1 MRRTALLYVMPALVI
16 AVDWTRLE
24 RPRGSALQLALILA
38 LALLPA
44 LAGRLWLRIALGVGG
59 LAAAAS
65 SALAV
70 SWLDARPFD
79 GRHDFF
85 GPLLSRFGNGFLDFY
100 DYEVPIDPAVH
111 PGMHGV
117 ILLAVFGF
125 CLALALAIAARR
137 AMAAGLM
144 LVTGAGWPSTLL
156 SGGHEIARGTWILL
170 ALLVLLAGLG
180 ARSLTGVRRALVPAA
195 LVVVAAV
202 AASASPALAKPEF
215 LRWQRWDFY
224 TRPDTAVGVRYV
236 WDSTYTGIRFPK
248 KRTVV
253 LKVKAPPT
261 SLYWRATTLEGFNG
275 IGWVEVVNPQIGPD
289 VGAALEPAA
298 ASNRRRWIQEDVTV
312 KALRDQHLVAGSV
325 PVAYDTRGVAATYGR
340 GNIALVRSGLTRD
353 QRYRAWSYAP
363 TPTPAEL
370 ARSRPAY
377 PKAIAEEGF
386 LAVPGVEAVPAF
398 GEPNRRARL
407 SFLLDGASAQYIFDA
422 YRPLEAKAQQIAGD
436 AKSPY
441 AAVASLET
449 WFRATGGF
457 RYDQS
462 PPKPVGAPPLVD
474 FVMRTKA
481 GYCQH
486 YAGAMAMMLRYLGIP
501 ARVAAG
507 FTSGTYDAGKGV
519 WTVTDHDAHTW
530 VEVWFYGY
538 GWLPFDPTPGRG
550 SLTATYSVSSPR
562 FDLSSIAKYLGAG
575 VTGGQDVADL
585 KQNGNFGQRGIDRR
599 ILSRTPD
606 APGSPTAGLGRGRAG
621 GSLLKLLAL
630 VALVFASAI
639 VLLKALRRA
648 RRHLIRDPR
657 RIAGACRREL
667 ADYLVDQRVRLPAGA
682 TLEDVGAAT
691 RAELAVDASAF
702 VRAAAAARYGPPAQ
716 ASRAAR
722 SARREL
728 RRLRRVLR
736 RRLATRDRIRG
747 LLSLRSLGFLS
758 G

>member
-1 MRRTALLYVMPALVI
+1 MRRTALLYGMPALVI
-16 AVDWTRLE
+16 ALDWTRLE
-24 RPRGSALQLALILA
+24 RPRGSALQLALILV

-44 LAGRLWLRIALGVGG
+44 LARPLWRRIALGVGG

-100 DYEVPIDPAVH
+100 DYEVPIDPAAH

-125 CLALALAIAARR
+125 CLALAVAIAARR
-137 AMAAGLM
+137 AMAAGLV
-144 LVTGAGWPSTLL
+144 LVVGAGWPSTLL
-156 SGGHEIARGTWILL
+156 SGGHEVARGTWILL
-170 ALLVLLAGLG
+170 ALLLLLAGLG
-180 ARSLTGVRRALVPAA
+180 AGSLTGMRRALVPAA
-195 LVVVAAV
+195 VVAVAAV

-215 LRWQRWDFY
+215 LRWQNWDFY

-236 WDSTYTGIRFPK
+236 WDSTYTGIHFPK
-248 KRTVV
+248 KQTVV

-275 IGWVEVVNPQIGPD
+275 IGWVEVVQPQNRPET
-289 VGAALEPAA
+289 ATLEPAA
-298 ASNRRRWIQEDVTV
+298 ASNRRHWIRQDVTV
-312 KALRDQHLVAGSV
+312 KALRDTHLVAASI
-325 PVAYDTRGVAATYGR
+325 PVAYDTHGAATEYGR
-340 GNIALVRSGLTRD
+340 DNIALVPAGLTRD
-353 QRYRAWSYAP
+353 QRYSAWSYAP
-363 TPTPAEL
+363 DPTPAEL
-370 ARSRPAY
+370 ARSRPRY
-377 PKAIAEEGF
+377 PDAIAREGF
-386 LAVPGVEAVPAF
+386 LAVPGIEAVPAF
-398 GEPNRRARL
+398 GEPNRRGRL
-407 SFLLDGASAQYIFDA
+407 RFLFDRASTQYIFDS

-441 AAVASLET
+441 AAAASLET

-457 RYDQS
+457 QYDQS
-462 PPKPVGAPPLVD
+462 PPKAVGAPPLVD

-486 YAGAMAMMLRYLGIP
+486 YAGAMALMLRYLGVP

-507 FTSGTYDAGKGV
+507 FTSGTYDAGRSV

-530 VEVWFYGY
+530 VEVWFDGY

-575 VTGGQDVADL
+575 VTGVQDVADL
-585 KQNGNFGQRGIDRR
+585 KQNGNFGQRGVDRR

-606 APGSPTAGLGRGRAG
+606 APGSPSAGLTRGRAG

-630 VALVFASAI
+630 AALVLGGAI
-639 VLLKALRRA
+639 VLLKALRRG
-648 RRHLIRDPR
+648 RRYLIRDPR
-657 RIAGACRREL
+657 RIAGACRNEL

-716 ASRAAR
+716 AGRAAR

-728 RRLRRVLR
+728 RRLRRALR
-736 RRLATRDRIRG
+736 RRLATRDRLRG

>member
-1 MRRTALLYVMPALVI
+1 VRRTALLYLLPALVI
-16 AVDWTRLE
+16 ALDWTRLE
-24 RPRGSALQLALILA
+24 RPRGSTLQLALILA

-44 LAGRLWLRIALGVGG
+44 LARSLWLRIALGVGG

-65 SALAV
+65 TALAV

-85 GPLLSRFGNGFLDFY
+85 GPVLSRFGNGFLDFY
-100 DYEVPIDPAVH
+100 DYAVPVDPSVH

-137 AMAAGLM
+137 AMTAGLV
-144 LVTGAGWPSTLL
+144 LVAGAGWPATLL
-156 SGGHEIARGTWILL
+156 SGGHELARGTWILL
-170 ALLVLLAGLG
+170 TLLLLLAGLG
-180 ARSLTGVRRALVPAA
+180 ARSLAGLRRALVPAA
-195 LVVVAAV
+195 LVVLAAIVA
-202 AASASPALAKPEF
+202 SSSPALAKAEF

-224 TRPDTAVGVRYV
+224 TRPDVAVGVRYV
-236 WDSTYTGIRFPK
+236 WDSTYTGFRYPK
-248 KRTVV
+248 KQTVV
-253 LKVKAPPT
+253 LKVKAPST

-275 IGWVEVVNPQIGPD
+275 IGWVEAVEPQARPD
-289 VGAALEPAA
+289 VAAALEPAA
-298 ASNRRRWIQEDVTV
+298 ASNRRRWVSQEVTV
-312 KALRDQHLVAGSV
+312 KALRDAHLVAASV

-340 GNIALVRSGLTRD
+340 GNIALISSGLTRD

-363 TPTPAEL
+363 SPTPAEL
-370 ARSRPAY
+370 ARSRPRY
-377 PKAIAEEGF
+377 PEAIALEGF

-398 GEPNRRARL
+398 GEPNRRGRL
-407 SFLLDGASAQYIFDA
+407 AFLLDRASTQYIFDA

-462 PPKPVGAPPLVD
+462 PPASSGAPPLVD

-486 YAGAMAMMLRYLGIP
+486 YAGAMTMMLRYLGVP

-507 FTSGTYDAGKGV
+507 FTSGTYNSGKGE

-530 VEVWFYGY
+530 VEVWFDGY

-550 SLTATYSVSSPR
+550 SLAATYSVSSPR
-562 FDLSSIAKYLGAG
+562 FDFSSIAKYLGAG
-575 VTGGQDVADL
+575 VTGGQDVADI
-585 KQNGNFGQRGIDRR
+585 KQDGSFGQRGVDRR
-599 ILSRTPD
+599 SLSRTPD
-606 APGSPTAGLGRGRAG
+606 APGDASFGLTRGRAG

-630 VALVFASAI
+630 VALALGAAI
-639 VLLKALRRA
+639 VLLKALRRG
-648 RRHLIRDPR
+648 RRYLTRDPR
-657 RIAGACRREL
+657 AIAAACRSEL
-667 ADYLVDQRVRLPAGA
+667 ADYLVDQRVRLPPGA

-691 RAELAVDASAF
+691 RAELAVDASEF
-702 VRAAAAARYGPPAQ
+702 VRAAAAARYGPPER
-716 ASRAAR
+716 SGGAAR

-728 RRLRRVLR
+728 RRLRTCMR

>member
-1 MRRTALLYVMPALVI
+1 MRRTALLYGMPALVI
-16 AVDWTRLE
+16 ALDWTRLE
-24 RPRGSALQLALILA
+24 RPRGSALQLALILV

-44 LAGRLWLRIALGVGG
+44 LARPLWRRIALGVGG

-100 DYEVPIDPAVH
+100 DYEVPIDPAAH

-125 CLALALAIAARR
+125 CLALGVAIAARR
-137 AMAAGLM
+137 AMAAGLV
-144 LVTGAGWPSTLL
+144 LVVGAGWPSTLL
-156 SGGHEIARGTWILL
+156 SGGHEVARGTWILL
-170 ALLVLLAGLG
+170 ALLLLLAGLG
-180 ARSLTGVRRALVPAA
+180 AGSLTGMRRALVPAA
-195 LVVVAAV
+195 VVAVAAV

-215 LRWQRWDFY
+215 LRWQNWDFY

-236 WDSTYTGIRFPK
+236 WDSTYTGIHFPK
-248 KRTVV
+248 KQTVV

-275 IGWVEVVNPQIGPD
+275 IGWVEVVQPQSRPET
-289 VGAALEPAA
+289 ATLEPAA
-298 ASNRRRWIQEDVTV
+298 ASNRRHWIRQDVTV
-312 KALRDQHLVAGSV
+312 KALRDTHLVAASI
-325 PVAYDTRGVAATYGR
+325 PVAYDTHGAATEYGR
-340 GNIALVRSGLTRD
+340 DNIALVPAGLTRD
-353 QRYRAWSYAP
+353 QRYSAWSYAP
-363 TPTPAEL
+363 DPTPAEL
-370 ARSRPAY
+370 ARSRPRY
-377 PKAIAEEGF
+377 PDAIAREGF
-386 LAVPGVEAVPAF
+386 LAVPGIEAVPAF
-398 GEPNRRARL
+398 GEPNRRGRL
-407 SFLLDGASAQYIFDA
+407 RFLFDRASTQYIFDS

-441 AAVASLET
+441 AAAASLET

-457 RYDQS
+457 QYDQS
-462 PPKPVGAPPLVD
+462 PPKAVGAPPLVD

-486 YAGAMAMMLRYLGIP
+486 YAGAMALMLRYLGVP

-507 FTSGTYDAGKGV
+507 FTSGTYDAGRSV

-530 VEVWFYGY
+530 VEVWFDGY

-575 VTGGQDVADL
+575 VTGVQDVADL
-585 KQNGNFGQRGIDRR
+585 KQNGNFGQRGVDRR

-606 APGSPTAGLGRGRAG
+606 APGSPSAGLASGRAG

-630 VALVFASAI
+630 AALVLGGAI
-639 VLLKALRRA
+639 VLLKALRRG
-648 RRHLIRDPR
+648 RRYLIRDPR
-657 RIAGACRREL
+657 RIAGACRNEL

-716 ASRAAR
+716 AGRAAR

-728 RRLRRVLR
+728 RRLRRALR
-736 RRLATRDRIRG
+736 RRLATRDRLRG

>member
-1 MRRTALLYVMPALVI
+1 VRRTALLYILPALVI
-16 AVDWTRLE
+16 ALDWTRLE
-24 RPRGSALQLALILA
+24 RPRGSTLQLALILA

-44 LAGRLWLRIALGVGG
+44 LVRRLWLRIALGVGG

-65 SALAV
+65 SALAA
-70 SWLDARPFD
+70 S
-79 GRHDFF
+79 RHDFF

-100 DYEVPIDPAVH
+100 DYAVPIDPAGH

-125 CLALALAIAARR
+125 CLALGLAIAARR
-137 AMAAGLM
+137 AMVAGLV
-144 LVTGAGWPSTLL
+144 LVAGAGWPSTLL
-156 SGGHEIARGTWILL
+156 SGGHEIARGVWILL
-170 ALLVLLAGLG
+170 ALLLLLAGLG
-180 ARSLTGVRRALVPAA
+180 AKSLTGLRRALIPA
-195 LVVVAAV
+195 AAV
-202 AASASPALAKPEF
+202 ALAAIAASSSPALAKAEF
-215 LRWQRWDFY
+215 LRWQKWDFY
-224 TRPDTAVGVRYV
+224 TRPDPAVGVRYI

-248 KRTVV
+248 KQTVV

-275 IGWVEVVNPQIGPD
+275 IGWVEVVDPQARPD
-289 VGAALEPAA
+289 VAAALEPAA
-298 ASNRRRWIQEDVTV
+298 ASNRRRWIQQDVTV
-312 KALRDQHLVAGSV
+312 KALRDAHFVAASV
-325 PVAYDTRGVAATYGR
+325 PVAYDTHGVATTYGR

-363 TPTPAEL
+363 DPTPAEL
-370 ARSRPAY
+370 ARSRPRY
-377 PKAIAEEGF
+377 PDAIAGEGF

-407 SFLLDGASAQYIFDA
+407 RFLLDRTSTQDIFDA

-449 WFRATGGF
+449 WFRDTGGF

-462 PPKPVGAPPLVD
+462 PPEAIGAPPLVD

-486 YAGAMAMMLRYLGIP
+486 YAGAMALMLRYLGVP

-507 FTSGTYDAGKGV
+507 FTSGTYDARKGE

-530 VEVWFYGY
+530 VEVWFAGY

-550 SLTATYSVSSPR
+550 SLSASYSASSPR
-562 FDLSSIAKYLGAG
+562 FDLSSIAKYLGAA
-575 VTGGQDVADL
+575 VTGGQDVADI
-585 KQNGNFGQRGIDRR
+585 KQNGNFGQRGFDRR
-599 ILSRTPD
+599 SLSRAD
-606 APGSPTAGLGRGRAG
+606 APGNASVGLSARRTG

-630 VALVFASAI
+630 VALAMGAAI
-639 VLLKALRRA
+639 VLLKALRRG
-648 RRHLIRDPR
+648 RRYLTRDPR
-657 RIAGACRREL
+657 RIAGACRSEL

-682 TLEDVGAAT
+682 TLEDVGAGG
-691 RAELAVDASAF
+691 RAELAVDAAAF

-716 ASRAAR
+716 SGRAAR

-728 RRLRRVLR
+728 RRLRRALR
-736 RRLATRDRIRG
+736 RRLAIRDRIRG

>member
-1 MRRTALLYVMPALVI
+1 MRRTALLYALPALVV
-16 AVDWTRLE
+16 ALDWTRLE
-24 RPRGSALQLALILA
+24 RPQGSTLQLALILA

-44 LAGRLWLRIALGVGG
+44 LVRRLWLRAALGLGA

-65 SALAV
+65 TALGV

-85 GPLLSRFGNGFLDFY
+85 GPLFSRFGNGFLDFY
-100 DYEVPIDPAVH
+100 DYAVPIDPSSH

-125 CLALALAIAARR
+125 CFALALAIAARR
-137 AMAAGLM
+137 TMLAGLV
-144 LVTGAGWPSTLL
+144 LVAGAGWPSTLL

-170 ALLVLLAGLG
+170 ALLLLLAGLG
-180 ARSLTGVRRALVPAA
+180 TRSLSGLRRALVPAA
-195 LVVVAAV
+195 AVVLAAV
-202 AASASPALAKPEF
+202 AASSSPALAKAEF
-215 LRWQRWDFY
+215 LRWQKWDFY
-224 TRPDTAVGVRYV
+224 TRPDAAVGVRYV

-248 KRTVV
+248 KQTVV
-253 LKVKAPPT
+253 LKVKAPPA

-275 IGWVEVVNPQIGPD
+275 IGWVEEVDPQARPD
-289 VGAALEPAA
+289 VAAALEPAA
-298 ASNRRRWIQEDVTV
+298 AANRRRWIQQDVTV
-312 KALRDQHLVAGSV
+312 KALRDEHYVAASV
-325 PVAYDTRGVAATYGR
+325 PVAYDTRGVATAYGR
-340 GNIALVRSGLTRD
+340 GNVALVRSGLTRD

-363 TPTPAEL
+363 DPTPAEL
-370 ARSRPAY
+370 ARSRPRY
-377 PKAIAEEGF
+377 PDAIAGEGF

-398 GEPNRRARL
+398 GEPARHARL
-407 SFLLDGASAQYIFDA
+407 RLLLDRASTQYIFDA
-422 YRPLEAKAQQIAGD
+422 YRPLEAKAREIAGD

-449 WFRATGGF
+449 WFRDTGGF

-462 PPKPVGAPPLVD
+462 PPEAIGAPPLVD

-486 YAGAMAMMLRYLGIP
+486 YAGAMALMLRYLGVP

-507 FTSGTYDAGKGV
+507 FTSGTYDSRKGE

-530 VEVWFYGY
+530 VEVWFAGY

-550 SLTATYSVSSPR
+550 SLSASYSASSPR

-575 VTGGQDVADL
+575 VTGGQDIADI
-585 KQNGNFGQRGIDRR
+585 KQNGNFGQRGVDRR
-599 ILSRTPD
+599 SLSRTPD
-606 APGSPTAGLGRGRAG
+606 APGNTSVGLTSRRAG

-630 VALVFASAI
+630 VALVLGAAI
-639 VLLKALRRA
+639 VLLKALRRG
-648 RRHLIRDPR
+648 RRYLTRDPR
-657 RIAGACRREL
+657 RIAGACRSEL

-682 TLEDVGAAT
+682 TLEDVGQAA
-691 RAELAVDASAF
+691 RAELAVDADAF
-702 VRAAAAARYGPPAQ
+702 VRAAAAARYGPPAG
-716 ASRAAR
+716 SDR
-722 SARREL
+722 SARRARSEL
-728 RRLRRVLR
+728 RKLRTQMR
-736 RRLATRDRIRG
+736 RRLATSDRIRG

>member
-1 MRRTALLYVMPALVI
+1 MRRTALLYILPALVI
-16 AVDWTRLE
+16 ALDWTRLE
-24 RPRGSALQLALILA
+24 RPRGSTLQLALILA

-44 LAGRLWLRIALGVGG
+44 LVRRLSVRIALGVGG

-70 SWLDARPFD
+70 S
-79 GRHDFF
+79 RHDFF

-100 DYEVPIDPAVH
+100 DYAVPIDPAGH

-125 CLALALAIAARR
+125 CLALGLAIAARR
-137 AMAAGLM
+137 AMVAGLV
-144 LVTGAGWPSTLL
+144 LVAGAGWPSTLL
-156 SGGHEIARGTWILL
+156 SGGHEIARGVWILL
-170 ALLVLLAGLG
+170 ALLLLLAGLG
-180 ARSLTGVRRALVPAA
+180 AKSLTGLRRALIPA
-195 LVVVAAV
+195 AAV
-202 AASASPALAKPEF
+202 ALAAIAASSSPALAKAEF
-215 LRWQRWDFY
+215 LRWQTWDFY
-224 TRPDTAVGVRYV
+224 TRPDPAVGVRYI

-248 KRTVV
+248 KQTVV

-275 IGWVEVVNPQIGPD
+275 IGWVEVVDPQARPD
-289 VGAALEPAA
+289 VAAALEPAA
-298 ASNRRRWIQEDVTV
+298 ASNRRRWIQQDVTV
-312 KALRDQHLVAGSV
+312 KALRDAHFVAASV
-325 PVAYDTRGVAATYGR
+325 PVAYDTHGVATTYGR

-363 TPTPAEL
+363 DPTPAEL
-370 ARSRPAY
+370 ARSRPRY
-377 PKAIAEEGF
+377 PDAIAGEGF

-407 SFLLDGASAQYIFDA
+407 RFLLDRTSTQDIFDA

-449 WFRATGGF
+449 WFRDTGGF

-462 PPKPVGAPPLVD
+462 PPEAIGAPPLVD

-486 YAGAMAMMLRYLGIP
+486 YAGAMALMLRYLGVP

-507 FTSGTYDAGKGV
+507 FTSGTYDARKGE

-530 VEVWFYGY
+530 VEVWFAGY

-550 SLTATYSVSSPR
+550 SLSASYSASSPR
-562 FDLSSIAKYLGAG
+562 FDLSSIAKYLGAA
-575 VTGGQDVADL
+575 VTGGQDVADI
-585 KQNGNFGQRGIDRR
+585 KQNGNFGQRGFDRR
-599 ILSRTPD
+599 SLSRAD
-606 APGSPTAGLGRGRAG
+606 APGNASVGLSARRTG

-630 VALVFASAI
+630 VALAMGAAI
-639 VLLKALRRA
+639 VLLKALRRG
-648 RRHLIRDPR
+648 RRYLTRDPR
-657 RIAGACRREL
+657 RIAGACRSEL

-682 TLEDVGAAT
+682 TLEDVGAAA
-691 RAELAVDASAF
+691 RAELAVDAAAF

-716 ASRAAR
+716 SSRAAR

-728 RRLRRVLR
+728 RRLRRALR
-736 RRLATRDRIRG
+736 RRLAIRDRIRG

>member
-1 MRRTALLYVMPALVI
+1 MPRTALLYVLPALVI
-16 AVDWTRLE
+16 ARDWTRLE
-24 RPRGSALQLALILA
+24 HPRGSTLQLAVILA

-44 LAGRLWLRIALGVGG
+44 LVRRWWLRIALGVGG

-65 SALAV
+65 TALAV

-100 DYEVPIDPAVH
+100 DYEVPVDPSGH

-137 AMAAGLM
+137 AMTAGLV
-144 LVTGAGWPSTLL
+144 LVAGAGWPATLL
-156 SGGHEIARGTWILL
+156 SGGHELARGTWILL
-170 ALLVLLAGLG
+170 ALLLLLAGLG
-180 ARSLTGVRRALVPAA
+180 AGSLTGVRRALVPAA
-195 LVVVAAV
+195 VVVLAAI
-202 AASASPALAKPEF
+202 AASSSPALAKAEF
-215 LRWQRWDFY
+215 LRWQKWDFY

-236 WDSTYTGIRFPK
+236 WDSTYTGFRYPK
-248 KRTVV
+248 KQTVV

-275 IGWVEVVNPQIGPD
+275 IGWVEAVEPQARPD
-289 VGAALEPAA
+289 LAAALEPGS
-298 ASNRRRWIQEDVTV
+298 ASNRRRWIPQEVTV
-312 KALRDQHLVAGSV
+312 KALRDAHLVAASV
-325 PVAYDTRGVAATYGR
+325 PVAYDTRGAATTYGR
-340 GNIALVRSGLTRD
+340 GNVAFVRSGLTRD

-363 TPTPAEL
+363 DPTPAEL
-370 ARSRPAY
+370 ARSRPRY
-377 PKAIAEEGF
+377 PDAIAREGF

-398 GEPNRRARL
+398 GEPNRRTRL
-407 SFLLDGASAQYIFDA
+407 RFLLDGASTQYIFDA

-462 PPKPVGAPPLVD
+462 PPQAIGAPPLVD

-486 YAGAMAMMLRYLGIP
+486 YAGAMAMMLRYLGVP

-507 FTSGTYDAGKGV
+507 FTSGTYDSGKGE

-530 VEVWFYGY
+530 VEVWFDGY

-550 SLTATYSVSSPR
+550 SLSATYSVSSPR

-575 VTGGQDVADL
+575 VTGGQDVADI
-585 KQNGNFGQRGIDRR
+585 KQNGNFGQRGVDRR
-599 ILSRTPD
+599 SLSRTPD
-606 APGSPTAGLGRGRAG
+606 APGDVSVGLSSRRAG

-630 VALVFASAI
+630 VALAFGAAI
-639 VLLKALRRA
+639 VLLKALRRG
-648 RRHLIRDPR
+648 RRHLTRDPR
-657 RIAGACRREL
+657 RIGGACRSEL
-667 ADYLVDQRVRLPAGA
+667 ADYLVDQGVRLPAGA
-682 TLEDVGAAT
+682 TLEDVGEAA
-691 RAELAVDASAF
+691 RAELAVDAAAF

-716 ASRAAR
+716 SGLAAR
-722 SARREL
+722 RARREL
-728 RRLRRVLR
+728 RRLRVRMR

>member
-1 MRRTALLYVMPALVI
+1 MRRTALLYILPALVI
-16 AVDWTRLE
+16 ALDWTRLE
-24 RPRGSALQLALILA
+24 RPRGSTLQLALILA

-44 LAGRLWLRIALGVGG
+44 LVRRLWLRIALGVGG

-65 SALAV
+65 SALAA
-70 SWLDARPFD
+70 S
-79 GRHDFF
+79 RHDFF

-100 DYEVPIDPAVH
+100 DYAVPIDPAGH

-125 CLALALAIAARR
+125 CLALGLAIAARR
-137 AMAAGLM
+137 AMVAGLV
-144 LVTGAGWPSTLL
+144 LVAGAGWPSTLL
-156 SGGHEIARGTWILL
+156 SGGHEIARGVWILL
-170 ALLVLLAGLG
+170 ALLLLLAGLG
-180 ARSLTGVRRALVPAA
+180 AKSLTGLRRALIPA
-195 LVVVAAV
+195 AAV
-202 AASASPALAKPEF
+202 ALAAIAASSSPALAKAEF
-215 LRWQRWDFY
+215 LRWQTWDFY
-224 TRPDTAVGVRYV
+224 TRPDPAVGVRYI

-248 KRTVV
+248 KQTVV

-275 IGWVEVVNPQIGPD
+275 IGWVEVVDPQARPD
-289 VGAALEPAA
+289 VAAALEPAA
-298 ASNRRRWIQEDVTV
+298 ASNRRRWIQQDVTV
-312 KALRDQHLVAGSV
+312 KALRDAHFVAASV
-325 PVAYDTRGVAATYGR
+325 PVAYDTHGVATTYGR

-363 TPTPAEL
+363 DPTPAEL
-370 ARSRPAY
+370 ARSRPRY
-377 PKAIAEEGF
+377 PDAIAGEGF

-407 SFLLDGASAQYIFDA
+407 RFLLDRTSTQDIFDA

-449 WFRATGGF
+449 WFRDTGGF

-462 PPKPVGAPPLVD
+462 PPEAIGAPPLVD
-474 FVMRTKA
+474 FVLRTKA

-486 YAGAMAMMLRYLGIP
+486 YAGAMALMLRYLGVP

-507 FTSGTYDAGKGV
+507 FTSGTYDARKGE

-530 VEVWFYGY
+530 VEVWFAGY

-550 SLTATYSVSSPR
+550 SLSASYSASSPR
-562 FDLSSIAKYLGAG
+562 FDLSSIAKYLGAA
-575 VTGGQDVADL
+575 VTGGQDVADI
-585 KQNGNFGQRGIDRR
+585 KQNGNFGQRGFDRR
-599 ILSRTPD
+599 SLSRAD
-606 APGSPTAGLGRGRAG
+606 APGNASVGLSARRTG

-630 VALVFASAI
+630 VALALGAAI
-639 VLLKALRRA
+639 VLLKALRRG
-648 RRHLIRDPR
+648 RRYLTRDPR
-657 RIAGACRREL
+657 RIAGACRSEL

-682 TLEDVGAAT
+682 TLEDVGAAA
-691 RAELAVDASAF
+691 RAELAVDAAAF

-716 ASRAAR
+716 SSRAAR

-728 RRLRRVLR
+728 RRLRRALR
-736 RRLATRDRIRG
+736 RRLAIRDRIRG

>member
-1 MRRTALLYVMPALVI
+1 MRRTALLYLAPALVI

-38 LALLPA
+38 LAILPA
-44 LAGRLWLRIALGVGG
+44 LVRRLWLRIALGVGG

-137 AMAAGLM
+137 ALIAGL
-144 LVTGAGWPSTLL
+144 VVVAGAGWPSTLL

-170 ALLVLLAGLG
+170 ALLLLLAGLG
-180 ARSLTGVRRALVPAA
+180 ATSLTSVRRALVPAA
-195 LVVVAAV
+195 VVVAAAI

-224 TRPDTAVGVRYV
+224 TRPDTPVGVRYV

-248 KRTVV
+248 KQTVV

-275 IGWVEVVNPQIGPD
+275 IGWVEVVEPQNRPET
-289 VGAALEPAA
+289 ATLEPAA
-298 ASNRRRWIQEDVTV
+298 ASNRRRWIRQEVTV
-312 KALRDQHLVAGSV
+312 KALRDTHLVAASV
-325 PVAYDTRGVAATYGR
+325 PVAYDTRGAATEYGR
-340 GNIALVRSGLTRD
+340 GDIALVPSGLTRD
-353 QRYRAWSYAP
+353 QRYSAWSYAP
-363 TPTPAEL
+363 EPTPAEL
-370 ARSRPAY
+370 ARSRPRY
-377 PKAIAEEGF
+377 PDAIAREGF
-386 LAVPGVEAVPAF
+386 LAVPGIDAVPAF

-407 SFLLDGASAQYIFDA
+407 RFLFARASIQYIFDA

-462 PPKPVGAPPLVD
+462 PATAVGAPPLVD

-486 YAGAMAMMLRYLGIP
+486 YAGAMAMMLRYLGVP

-507 FTSGTYDAGKGV
+507 FTSGTYDAVKGE

-530 VEVWFYGY
+530 VEVWFDGY

-575 VTGGQDVADL
+575 VTGGQDIADI

-606 APGSPTAGLGRGRAG
+606 VPGSPGAGLTRARAG

-630 VALVFASAI
+630 VALALGAAI
-639 VLLKALRRA
+639 VLLKALRRG
-648 RRHLIRDPR
+648 RRYLIRDPR
-657 RIAGACRREL
+657 RIAGACRNEL
-667 ADYLVDQRVRLPAGA
+667 AEYLVDQRVRLPAGA

-716 ASRAAR
+716 SDRAAR

-728 RRLRRVLR
+728 RRLRRALR
-736 RRLATRDRIRG
+736 SRLATRDRIRG

>member
-1 MRRTALLYVMPALVI
+1 VRRTALLYLVPALVI
-16 AVDWTRLE
+16 VLDWTRLE
-24 RPRGSALQLALILA
+24 RPRASALQLALILA

-44 LAGRLWLRIALGVGG
+44 LVRRLWLRIALGVGG

-125 CLALALAIAARR
+125 CLALAVTIAARR
-137 AMAAGLM
+137 AMIAGLV
-144 LVTGAGWPSTLL
+144 LVAGAGWPSTLL

-170 ALLVLLAGLG
+170 ALLLLLAGLG
-180 ARSLTGVRRALVPAA
+180 SKSLTGVRRALLPAA
-195 LVVVAAV
+195 VVVIAAI
-202 AASASPALAKPEF
+202 AASSSPALAKAEF
-215 LRWQRWDFY
+215 LRWQKWDFY

-236 WDSTYTGIRFPK
+236 WDSTYTGFRYPK
-248 KRTVV
+248 KQTVV
-253 LKVKAPPT
+253 LKIKAPPT

-275 IGWVEVVNPQIGPD
+275 IGWVEVVHPQVRPD
-289 VGAALEPAA
+289 VAAALEPAA
-298 ASNRRRWIQEDVTV
+298 ASNRRRWIKQEVTV
-312 KALRDQHLVAGSV
+312 KALRDQHYVAGSV
-325 PVAYDTRGVAATYGR
+325 PVAYDTRGVATTYGR
-340 GNIALVRSGLTRD
+340 GNIALVGSGLTRD
-353 QRYRAWSYAP
+353 QRYRAWSYGP
-363 TPTPAEL
+363 SPTPAEL
-370 ARSRPAY
+370 ARSRPTY
-377 PKAIAEEGF
+377 PDAIAREGF

-398 GEPNRRARL
+398 GEPNRRGRL
-407 SFLLDGASAQYIFDA
+407 AFLLFRASAQYVFDA

-462 PPKPVGAPPLVD
+462 PPRAINAPPLVD

-486 YAGAMAMMLRYLGIP
+486 YAGAMAMMLRYLGVP

-507 FTSGTYDAGKGV
+507 FTSGTYDAGKGE

-530 VEVWFYGY
+530 VEVWFDGY

-550 SLTATYSVSSPR
+550 SLSATYSVSSPR
-562 FDLSSIAKYLGAG
+562 FDLSSIAKYLGAA
-575 VTGGQDVADL
+575 VTGGQDAADI
-585 KQNGNFGQRGIDRR
+585 KQNGDFGQRGVDRR
-599 ILSRTPD
+599 SLSRTPD
-606 APGSPTAGLGRGRAG
+606 APGNAGVGLTRGRAG

-630 VALVFASAI
+630 VALALGAAI
-639 VLLKALRRA
+639 VLLKALRRG
-648 RRHLIRDPR
+648 RRYLIRDPR
-657 RIAGACRREL
+657 RIAGACRNEL
-667 ADYLVDQRVRLPAGA
+667 ADYLVDQRVRLPVGA

-716 ASRAAR
+716 SGRAAR

-728 RRLRRVLR
+728 RGLRRALR

>member
-1 MRRTALLYVMPALVI
+1 MRSTALLYVLPALVI
-16 AVDWTRLE
+16 ALDWTRLE
-24 RPRGSALQLALILA
+24 RPRGSTLQLALILA

-44 LAGRLWLRIALGVGG
+44 LVRRLWLRIALGVGG

-65 SALAV
+65 SALAA
-70 SWLDARPFD
+70 S
-79 GRHDFF
+79 RHDFF

-100 DYEVPIDPAVH
+100 DYAVPIDPAGH

-125 CLALALAIAARR
+125 CLALGLAIAARR
-137 AMAAGLM
+137 AMVAGLV
-144 LVTGAGWPSTLL
+144 LVAGAGWPSTLL
-156 SGGHEIARGTWILL
+156 SGGHEIARGVWILL
-170 ALLVLLAGLG
+170 ALLLLLAGLG
-180 ARSLTGVRRALVPAA
+180 ATNLTGLRRALVPAA
-195 LVVVAAV
+195 AVVLAAI
-202 AASASPALAKPEF
+202 AASSSPALAKAEF
-215 LRWQRWDFY
+215 LRWQKWDFY
-224 TRPDTAVGVRYV
+224 TRPDPSVGVRYI

-248 KRTVV
+248 KQTVV

-275 IGWVEVVNPQIGPD
+275 IGWVEVVDPQARPD
-289 VGAALEPAA
+289 VAAALEPAA
-298 ASNRRRWIQEDVTV
+298 ASNRRRWIQQDVTV
-312 KALRDQHLVAGSV
+312 KALRDAHFVAASV
-325 PVAYDTRGVAATYGR
+325 PVAYDTHGVATTYGR

-363 TPTPAEL
+363 DPTPAEL
-370 ARSRPAY
+370 ARSRPRY
-377 PKAIAEEGF
+377 PDAIAREGF
-386 LAVPGVEAVPAF
+386 LAVPGLEAVPGF

-407 SFLLDGASAQYIFDA
+407 RSLLDRASTQDIFDA

-449 WFRATGGF
+449 WFRDTGGF

-462 PPKPVGAPPLVD
+462 PPAAIGAPPLVD
-474 FVMRTKA
+474 FVLRTKA

-486 YAGAMAMMLRYLGIP
+486 YAGAMALMLRYLGVP

-507 FTSGTYDAGKGV
+507 FTSGTYDARKGE

-530 VEVWFYGY
+530 VEVWFAGY

-550 SLTATYSVSSPR
+550 SLSASYSASSPR
-562 FDLSSIAKYLGAG
+562 FDLSSIAKYLGAA
-575 VTGGQDVADL
+575 VTGGQDVADI
-585 KQNGNFGQRGIDRR
+585 KQNGNFGQRGFDRR
-599 ILSRTPD
+599 SLSRAD
-606 APGSPTAGLGRGRAG
+606 APGNTSVGLSARRTG

-630 VALVFASAI
+630 VALALGAAI
-639 VLLKALRRA
+639 VLLKALRRG
-648 RRHLIRDPR
+648 RRYLTRDPR
-657 RIAGACRREL
+657 RIAGACRSEL
-667 ADYLVDQRVRLPAGA
+667 ADYLVDQRVSLPAGA
-682 TLEDVGAAT
+682 TLEDVGAAA
-691 RAELAVDASAF
+691 RAELAVDAAAF

-716 ASRAAR
+716 SSRAAR

-728 RRLRRVLR
+728 RRLRRALR
-736 RRLATRDRIRG
+736 RRLAIRDRIRG

>member
-1 MRRTALLYVMPALVI
+1 MRRTALLYGMPALVI
-16 AVDWTRLE
+16 ALDWTRLE
-24 RPRGSALQLALILA
+24 RPRGSALQLALILV

-44 LAGRLWLRIALGVGG
+44 LARPLWRRIALGVGG

-100 DYEVPIDPAVH
+100 DYEVPIDPAAH

-125 CLALALAIAARR
+125 CLALAVAIAARR
-137 AMAAGLM
+137 AMAAGLV
-144 LVTGAGWPSTLL
+144 LVVGAGWPSTLL
-156 SGGHEIARGTWILL
+156 SGGHEVARGTWILL
-170 ALLVLLAGLG
+170 ALLLLLAGLG
-180 ARSLTGVRRALVPAA
+180 AGSLTGMRRALVPAA
-195 LVVVAAV
+195 VVAVAAV

-215 LRWQRWDFY
+215 LRWQNWDFY

-236 WDSTYTGIRFPK
+236 WDSTYTGIHFPK
-248 KRTVV
+248 KQTVV

-275 IGWVEVVNPQIGPD
+275 IGWVEVVQPQNRPET
-289 VGAALEPAA
+289 ATLEPAA
-298 ASNRRRWIQEDVTV
+298 ASNRRHWIRQDVTV
-312 KALRDQHLVAGSV
+312 KALRDTHLVAASI
-325 PVAYDTRGVAATYGR
+325 PVAYHTHGVATEHGR
-340 GNIALVRSGLTRD
+340 DNIALVPAGLTRD
-353 QRYRAWSYAP
+353 QRYSAWSYAP
-363 TPTPAEL
+363 DPTPAEL
-370 ARSRPAY
+370 ARSRPRY
-377 PKAIAEEGF
+377 PDAIAREGF
-386 LAVPGVEAVPAF
+386 LAVPGIEAVPAF
-398 GEPNRRARL
+398 GEPNRRGRL
-407 SFLLDGASAQYIFDA
+407 RFLFDRASTQYIFDS

-441 AAVASLET
+441 AAAASLET

-457 RYDQS
+457 QYDQS
-462 PPKPVGAPPLVD
+462 PPKAVGAPPLVD

-486 YAGAMAMMLRYLGIP
+486 YAGAMALMLRYLGVP

-507 FTSGTYDAGKGV
+507 FTSGTYDAGRSV

-530 VEVWFYGY
+530 VEVWFDGY

-585 KQNGNFGQRGIDRR
+585 KQNGNFGQRGVDRR

-606 APGSPTAGLGRGRAG
+606 APGSPSAGLARGRAG

-630 VALVFASAI
+630 AALVLGGAI
-639 VLLKALRRA
+639 VLMKALRRG
-648 RRHLIRDPR
+648 RRYLIRDPR
-657 RIAGACRREL
+657 RIAGACRNEL

-716 ASRAAR
+716 AGRAAR

-728 RRLRRVLR
+728 RRLRRALR
-736 RRLATRDRIRG
+736 RRLATRDRLRG

>member
-1 MRRTALLYVMPALVI
+1 MPRTALLYVLPALVI
-16 AVDWTRLE
+16 AIDWTRLE

-38 LALLPA
+38 LALLPG
-44 LAGRLWLRIALGVGG
+44 LVRRLWLRVALGVGG

-65 SALAV
+65 SASAL

-100 DYEVPIDPAVH
+100 DYEVPIGPAVH

-125 CLALALAIAARR
+125 CLALAMAIAARR
-137 AMAAGLM
+137 AMIAGLV
-144 LVTGAGWPSTLL
+144 LVAGAGWPSTLL

-170 ALLVLLAGLG
+170 ALLLLLAGLE
-180 ARSLTGVRRALVPAA
+180 ARSLTGVRRALVPA
-195 LVVVAAV
+195 VVVVFAAI
-202 AASASPALAKPEF
+202 AASSSPALAKAEF

-224 TRPDTAVGVRYV
+224 TRPDVAVGVRYV
-236 WDSTYTGIRFPK
+236 WDSTYTGFRYPK
-248 KRTVV
+248 KQTVV

-261 SLYWRATTLEGFNG
+261 SLYWRATTLDGFNG
-275 IGWVEVVNPQIGPD
+275 IGWVEAVEPQARPD
-289 VGAALEPAA
+289 VAAALEPAA
-298 ASNRRRWIQEDVTV
+298 ASNRRRWISQEVTV
-312 KALRDQHLVAGSV
+312 KALRDAHLVAASV
-325 PVAYDTRGVAATYGR
+325 PVAYDTRGAATTYGR
-340 GNIALVRSGLTRD
+340 GNVALVSSGLTRD

-370 ARSRPAY
+370 ARSRPRY
-377 PKAIAEEGF
+377 PEAIAREGF

-398 GEPNRRARL
+398 GEPNRRGRL
-407 SFLLDGASAQYIFDA
+407 AFLLDRASAQYIFDA
-422 YRPLEAKAQQIAGD
+422 YRPLEVKANQIAGD

-462 PPKPVGAPPLVD
+462 PPATVGAPPLVD

-486 YAGAMAMMLRYLGIP
+486 YAGAMTMMLRYLGVP

-507 FTSGTYDAGKGV
+507 FTSGTYNSGKGE

-530 VEVWFYGY
+530 VEVWFDGY

-550 SLTATYSVSSPR
+550 SLAATYSVSSPR

-575 VTGGQDVADL
+575 VTGGQDVADI
-585 KQNGNFGQRGIDRR
+585 KQNGSFGQRGVDRR
-599 ILSRTPD
+599 SLSRTPD
-606 APGSPTAGLGRGRAG
+606 APGDASVGLTSRRAG

-630 VALVFASAI
+630 VALALGAAI
-639 VLLKALRRA
+639 VLLKALRRG
-648 RRHLIRDPR
+648 RRYLTRDPR
-657 RIAGACRREL
+657 RIAGACRSEL

-682 TLEDVGAAT
+682 TLEDVGAAA
-691 RAELAVDASAF
+691 RAELAVDASEF

-716 ASRAAR
+716 SGRAAR

-728 RRLRRVLR
+728 RRLRTRMR
-736 RRLATRDRIRG
+736 RRLATRDRVRG
-747 LLSLRSLGFLS
+747 LFSLRSLGFLS